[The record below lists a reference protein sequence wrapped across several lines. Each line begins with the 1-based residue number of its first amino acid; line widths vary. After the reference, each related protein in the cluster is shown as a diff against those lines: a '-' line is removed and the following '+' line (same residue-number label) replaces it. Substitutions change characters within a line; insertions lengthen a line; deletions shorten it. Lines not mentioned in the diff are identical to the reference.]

1 MRKVNESYEPVE
13 GGYTAG
19 GSKYVIG
26 LVAAAILVVG
36 VSLFWWVR
44 VRG

>member
-13 GGYTAG
+13 GGYG
-19 GSKYVIG
+19 PVGSRYTVG

-36 VSLFWWVR
+36 VSLFWWTR
-44 VRG
+44 VRE